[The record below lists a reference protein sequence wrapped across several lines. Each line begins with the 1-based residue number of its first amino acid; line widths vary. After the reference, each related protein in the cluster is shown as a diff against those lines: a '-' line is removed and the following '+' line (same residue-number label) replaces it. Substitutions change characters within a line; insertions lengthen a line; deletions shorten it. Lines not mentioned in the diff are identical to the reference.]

1 MILALESSCDDT
13 SAAVIKDG
21 IILSNIVADQEIHR
35 QYGGVVPELASRA
48 HESNIIPVVD
58 AALKQANITKSELS
72 AVAFTRGPGL
82 PGSLMVGVSFAK
94 GLALGLGIPL
104 IEVHHMQAHVLA
116 HFAQKEGDV
125 RQPPEFPFLCLTV
138 SGGHTQIILVDAP
151 LSMHILGQSLDDA
164 AGEAFDKTAK
174 LLGLPYPGGPV
185 MDKLAQLGNA
195 SRFSFTHPRVNGL
208 DFSFSGLK
216 TSVLYFLR
224 DREKVNA
231 LFIEENLVDLCASI
245 QETITDMLIA
255 KMEKAI
261 EESSVNHIALAGGV
275 SANSSLRKK
284 FSLLAERKG
293 IKAHIPPF
301 EFCTDNAGMIA
312 AAARFKYDQKLFSSL
327 DVTADP
333 RLPY

>member
-13 SAAVIKDG
+13 SAAVIRDG
-21 IILSNIVADQEIHR
+21 VILSNVVADQEIHR

-48 HESNIIPVVD
+48 HESNIVPVVD

-94 GLALGLGIPL
+94 GLALALGIPL

-116 HFAQKEGDV
+116 HFAKKVGDT
-125 RQPPEFPFLCLTV
+125 RQPPAFPFLCLTV
-138 SGGHTQIILVDAP
+138 SGGHTQIVLVEAP
-151 LSMHILGQSLDDA
+151 LRMHILGQTLDDA

-185 MDKLAQLGNA
+185 MDKLAGAGNA
-195 SRFSFTHPRVNGL
+195 TRFTFPHPRVAGL

-224 DREKVNA
+224 DREKENP
-231 LFIEENLVDLCASI
+231 LFVRENLSDLCASV
-245 QETITDMLIA
+245 QETITDMLIS
-255 KMEKAI
+255 KMDKAL
-261 EESSVNHIALAGGV
+261 EEVSVNHIALAGGV

-284 FSLLAERKG
+284 FALLADKRG
-293 IKAHIPPF
+293 VCAHIPPF

-312 AAARFKYDQKLFSSL
+312 SAARFKYEAGLFSSL
-327 DVTADP
+327 EVTADP